1 MYVIIDIETTG
12 GNKHSGKITE
22 IAAILFD
29 GGRVVDRFVTLV
41 NPEQPIDRYVS
52 KLTGITDEMVADAPV
67 FADIAD
73 ALNRFTANAIF
84 VAHNVNFDYPFVR
97 EEFRRIGREF
107 SRRRLCTVRMS
118 RRAFPDLP
126 SYSLD
131 RITKELSI
139 DFNGHHR
146 AEADA
151 MATVRL
157 FEKIIEKQSRTG
169 LFDLQFDV
177 KQLSGL
183 KSPLIDEALFNSI
196 PDDAGIYY
204 FFDRD
209 DRLLFAKGTAHLLTD
224 ITEKMVRRDSANDR
238 KLLES
243 LYRVDWSETGSA
255 LSAKLL
261 EAHTVLKDN
270 PEYNRGRIGMNARF
284 GLYFSPGEPMATLL
298 LKKRRAGESDTP
310 LMVFPSYHEGMGY
323 LRNRVTNLGFGTVE
337 EGENRNP
344 SKVVMSSDQIERFLP
359 DGNYVVVDEGRRA
372 GERTLIAVTDGILR
386 GFVHRDLDLPAER
399 GVIEDLDYNFDVFP
413 ELQMVLAK
421 FIAKNRYDNIIDI
434 S

>member
-29 GGRVVDRFVTLV
+29 GGQVVDRFVTLV

-52 KLTGITDEMVADAPV
+52 KLTGITDEMVADAPL

-73 ALNRFTANAIF
+73 ALDRFTANAIF
-84 VAHNVNFDYPFVR
+84 VAHNVNFDYPFIR
-97 EEFRRIGREF
+97 EEFRRIGRDF

-118 RRAFPDLP
+118 RRTFPDLP

-131 RITKELSI
+131 RIARELSI

-157 FEKIIEKQSRTG
+157 FEKIIEKQSQTG

-177 KQLSGL
+177 KQLSDL
-183 KSPLIDEALFNSI
+183 NSPLIDEALFNSI

-204 FFDRD
+204 FFDQE
-209 DRLLFAKGTAHLLTD
+209 DRLLYTKGTAHLLTD
-224 ITEKMVRRDSANDR
+224 ITEKLLRRDSANDR
-238 KLLES
+238 NLIQS
-243 LYRVDWSETGSA
+243 LYRVDWSETGSP

-284 GLYFSPGEPMATLL
+284 GLYVSPGEPTTTLL
-298 LKKRRAGESDTP
+298 LKKRRTGEQDKP
-310 LMVFPSYHEGMGY
+310 IMVFPSYHEGLGY
-323 LRNRVTNLGFGTVE
+323 LKNR
-337 EGENRNP
+337 
-344 SKVVMSSDQIERFLP
+344 
-359 DGNYVVVDEGRRA
+359 
-372 GERTLIAVTDGILR
+372 
-386 GFVHRDLDLPAER
+386 
-399 GVIEDLDYNFDVFP
+399 DVFFRT
-413 ELQMVLAK
+413 EITWLWTKVAARVSK
-421 FIAKNRYDNIIDI
+421 R
-434 S
+434 